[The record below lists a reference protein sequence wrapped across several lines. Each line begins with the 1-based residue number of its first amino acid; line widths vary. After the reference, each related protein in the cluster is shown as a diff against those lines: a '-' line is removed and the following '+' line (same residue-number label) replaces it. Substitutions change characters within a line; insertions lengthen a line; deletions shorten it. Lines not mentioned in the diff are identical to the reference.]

1 MAIILSL
8 NSKYI
13 AVKTRLAIPVSGNM
27 TAFSELPQ
35 EPRYD

>member
-13 AVKTRLAIPVSGNM
+13 AVKTRLAITVNGKTSVF
-27 TAFSELPQ
+27 AALPQ
-35 EPRYD
+35 KAR